1 MSQQGRGLDLLR
13 PHQRGS
19 LPIAHT
25 DPMLDYPLV
34 AAVAAVLREGS
45 FERAAEALHLT
56 PSAVSQRVKL
66 LEERLGQPLVV
77 RGLPCRATPA
87 GAALARHLE
96 ALHLLEAELAEVL
109 PALGEHTAPTL
120 ALAVN
125 ADSLAT
131 WFIPAMARL
140 GTERGWLFDLR
151 LEDQDHTAEQLAH
164 GEVLAAVT
172 ALATPQRG
180 CRSLALGAL
189 RYRATA
195 SPAFVVRHFAEG
207 VNATTLA
214 LAPCLVFNRQDRLQ
228 ERWVS
233 AHLGKPLVV
242 PRHWLPSSQAF
253 VDAAMAGLGW
263 GLNPEPLV
271 QAALADGRLV
281 ELPGAMPV
289 DVPLH
294 WQTLRA
300 AERLLAPLS
309 AAVAT
314 AARAVLQPVKENSA

>member
-1 MSQQGRGLDLLR
+1 
-13 PHQRGS
+13 
-19 LPIAHT
+19 
-25 DPMLDYPLV
+25 MLDYPLV
-34 AAVAAVLREGS
+34 AALAAVLREGS

-77 RGLPCRATPA
+77 RGAPCTATAA
-87 GAALARHLE
+87 GALLARHAE
-96 ALHLLEAELAEVL
+96 ALQLLEAELAAEL
-109 PALGEHTAPTL
+109 PGLGESGPPTL
-120 ALAVN
+120 PLAIN

-131 WFIPAMARL
+131 WFMPALAKL
-140 GTERGWLFDLR
+140 GRERGWLFDLR
-151 LEDQDHTAEQLAH
+151 LEDQDHTAGQLAR

-195 SPAFVVRHFAEG
+195 SPAFVARHFGGG
-207 VNATTLA
+207 VNAATLA
-214 LAPCLVFNRQDRLQ
+214 QAPCLVFNRQDRLQ
-228 ERWVS
+228 DRWIE
-233 AHLGKPLVV
+233 AHLGQPLVV
-242 PRHWLPSSQAF
+242 PRHWLPASQAF
-253 VDAAMAGLGW
+253 VDAARAGLGW

-271 QAALADGRLV
+271 QDLLARGVLV
-281 ELPGAMPV
+281 ELPGAAVV

-300 AERLLAPLS
+300 ADRLLQPLS
-309 AAVAT
+309 AAVAE
-314 AARAVLQPVKENSA
+314 AARAVLHFVEETRA

>member
-1 MSQQGRGLDLLR
+1 
-13 PHQRGS
+13 
-19 LPIAHT
+19 
-25 DPMLDYPLV
+25 MLDYPLV

-77 RGLPCRATPA
+77 RGGPCSATAA
-87 GAALARHLE
+87 GAALARHAE
-96 ALHLLEAELAEVL
+96 ALRLLEADLAEQL
-109 PALGEHTAPTL
+109 PGLGDASAPTL
-120 ALAVN
+120 PLAVN

-131 WFIPAMARL
+131 WFLPALARL
-140 GTERGWLFDLR
+140 GPERGWLFDLR
-151 LEDQDHTAEQLAH
+151 LEDQDHTAEQLAR

-195 SPAFVVRHFAEG
+195 SPAFVARHFAAG

-214 LAPCLVFNRQDRLQ
+214 SAPCLVFNRQDRMQ
-228 ERWVS
+228 ARWVE
-233 AHLGKPLVV
+233 ARLGRPLAV
-242 PRHWLPSSQAF
+242 PRHWLPSPQAF
-253 VDAAMAGLGW
+253 VDAALAGLGW

-271 QAALADGRLV
+271 LDLLARGALVD
-281 ELPGAMPV
+281 LPGATPV

-300 AERLLAPLS
+300 ADRLLQPLTR
-309 AAVAT
+309 AVAD
-314 AARAVLQPVKENSA
+314 AARTVLHPEKDLPA

>member
-1 MSQQGRGLDLLR
+1 
-13 PHQRGS
+13 
-19 LPIAHT
+19 
-25 DPMLDYPLV
+25 MLDYPLV

-66 LEERLGQPLVV
+66 IEERLGQPLVV
-77 RGLPCRATPA
+77 RGSPCRATPA
-87 GAALARHLE
+87 GAALARHVE
-96 ALHLLEAELAEVL
+96 QLHLLEAELAGVL
-109 PALGEHTAPTL
+109 PALGEPHAPTL

-131 WFIPAMARL
+131 WFVPALARL
-140 GTERGWLFDLR
+140 STERGWLFDLR
-151 LEDQDHTAEQLAH
+151 LEDQDHTAEQLAQ

-172 ALATPQRG
+172 ALGTAQRG
-180 CRSLALGAL
+180 CRCLALGAL

-195 SPAFVVRHFAEG
+195 SPAFVARHFAEA
-207 VNATTLA
+207 VNATTLSR
-214 LAPCLVFNRQDRLQ
+214 APCLVFNRQDRLQ
-228 ERWVS
+228 ERWIH
-233 AHLGKPLVV
+233 AHLGQPQAV

-253 VDAAMAGLGW
+253 VDAAIAGLGW

-271 QAALADGRLV
+271 QAALASGRLV
-281 ELPGAMPV
+281 ELPGARAV

-300 AERLLAPLS
+300 AERLLQPLS
-309 AAVAT
+309 AAVAE
-314 AARAVLQPVKENSA
+314 AARAVLQPLEEGAS

>member
-1 MSQQGRGLDLLR
+1 
-13 PHQRGS
+13 
-19 LPIAHT
+19 
-25 DPMLDYPLV
+25 MLDYPLV

-66 LEERLGQPLVV
+66 IEERLGQPLVV
-77 RGLPCRATPA
+77 RGTPCTATAA
-87 GAALARHLE
+87 GAVLARHAE
-96 ALHLLEAELAEVL
+96 ALHLLEAELAEAL
-109 PALGEHTAPTL
+109 PGLGEGAAPTL
-120 ALAVN
+120 PLAIN

-131 WFIPAMARL
+131 WFMPALARL
-140 GTERGWLFDLR
+140 GAERGWLFDLR
-151 LEDQDHTAEQLAH
+151 LEDQDHTAEQLAR

-195 SPAFVVRHFAEG
+195 SPAFVARHFAEG
-207 VNATTLA
+207 VNAATLA
-214 LAPCLVFNRQDRLQ
+214 RAPCLVFNRQDRLQ
-228 ERWVS
+228 ERWIQ
-233 AHLGKPLVV
+233 AHLGRPLVV
-242 PRHWLPSSQAF
+242 PRHWLPASQAF
-253 VDAAMAGLGW
+253 VDAALAGLGW

-271 QAALADGRLV
+271 QELLARGALVD
-281 ELPGAMPV
+281 LPGAAPV

-300 AERLLAPLS
+300 AERLLQPLS
-309 AAVAT
+309 SAVAE
-314 AARAVLQPVKENSA
+314 AARAVLHLEKEPRA

>member
-1 MSQQGRGLDLLR
+1 
-13 PHQRGS
+13 
-19 LPIAHT
+19 
-25 DPMLDYPLV
+25 MLDYPLV

-66 LEERLGQPLVV
+66 IEERLGQPLVV
-77 RGLPCRATPA
+77 RGSPCRATAA
-87 GAALARHLE
+87 GAALARHFE
-96 ALHLLEAELAEVL
+96 ALQLLEAELAGVL
-109 PALGEHTAPTL
+109 PALDAASAPTL

-131 WFIPAMARL
+131 WFMPALARL

-151 LEDQDHTAEQLAH
+151 LEDQDHTAEQLAR

-172 ALATPQRG
+172 ALGTAQRG
-180 CRSLALGAL
+180 CRSRALGAL

-195 SPAFVVRHFAEG
+195 SAAFVARHFADG

-214 LAPCLVFNRQDRLQ
+214 QAPCLVFNRQDRLQ
-228 ERWVS
+228 ERWIGQ
-233 AHLGKPLVV
+233 HLGQALVV

-253 VDAAMAGLGW
+253 VDAAIAGLGW

-271 QAALADGRLV
+271 KAALASGRLV
-281 ELPGAMPV
+281 ELPGAKAV

-309 AAVAT
+309 SAVAE
-314 AARAVLQPVKENSA
+314 AALAMLQPLEEART

>member
-1 MSQQGRGLDLLR
+1 
-13 PHQRGS
+13 
-19 LPIAHT
+19 
-25 DPMLDYPLV
+25 MLDYPLV

-56 PSAVSQRVKL
+56 PSAVSQRIKL
-66 LEERLGQPLVV
+66 IEERLGQPLVV
-77 RGLPCRATPA
+77 RGSPCRATPA
-87 GAALARHLE
+87 GAALARHVE
-96 ALHLLEAELAEVL
+96 QLHLLEAELADVL

-131 WFIPAMARL
+131 WFVPALARL
-140 GTERGWLFDLR
+140 STQRGWLFDLR
-151 LEDQDHTAEQLAH
+151 LEDQDHTAEQLAR

-172 ALATPQRG
+172 ALGTAQRG

-195 SPAFVVRHFAEG
+195 SPAFVARHFAEG
-207 VNATTLA
+207 VNAATLA
-214 LAPCLVFNRQDRLQ
+214 SAPCLVFNRQDRLQ
-228 ERWVS
+228 ARWVQ
-233 AHLGKPLVV
+233 AHLGRALTV

-253 VDAAMAGLGW
+253 VDAAIAGVGW

-271 QAALADGRLV
+271 QAALASGRLV
-281 ELPGAMPV
+281 ELPRAQVV

-300 AERLLAPLS
+300 AERLLQPLT
-309 AAVAT
+309 AAVVE
-314 AARAVLQPVKENSA
+314 AARAVLQPPQASPA

>member
-1 MSQQGRGLDLLR
+1 
-13 PHQRGS
+13 
-19 LPIAHT
+19 
-25 DPMLDYPLV
+25 MLDYPLV

-77 RGLPCRATPA
+77 RGAPCTATTA
-87 GAALARHLE
+87 GALLARHAE
-96 ALHLLEAELAEVL
+96 ALHLLEGELAEQL
-109 PALGEHTAPTL
+109 PGLGDTGPPTL
-120 ALAVN
+120 PLAVN

-131 WFIPAMARL
+131 WFMPALAQL
-140 GTERGWLFDLR
+140 GRERGWLFDLR
-151 LEDQDHTAEQLAH
+151 LEDQDHTAEQLAR

-195 SPAFVVRHFAEG
+195 SPAFVARHFGEG
-207 VNATTLA
+207 VNAATLA
-214 LAPCLVFNRQDRLQ
+214 QAPCLVFNRQDRLQ
-228 ERWVS
+228 DRWIE
-233 AHLGKPLVV
+233 AHLGRPLVV
-242 PRHWLPSSQAF
+242 PRHWLPASQAF
-253 VDAAMAGLGW
+253 VDAARAGLGW

-271 QAALADGRLV
+271 QDLLARGILA
-281 ELPGAMPV
+281 ELPGAAPV
-289 DVPLH
+289 NVPLH

-300 AERLLAPLS
+300 ADRLLQPLS
-309 AAVAT
+309 AAVAE
-314 AARAVLQPVKENSA
+314 AARAVLHPVEETRA

>member
-1 MSQQGRGLDLLR
+1 
-13 PHQRGS
+13 
-19 LPIAHT
+19 
-25 DPMLDYPLV
+25 MLDYPLV

-66 LEERLGQPLVV
+66 IEERLGQPLVV
-77 RGLPCRATPA
+77 RGAPCRATAA
-87 GAALARHLE
+87 GAALARHVE
-96 ALHLLEAELAEVL
+96 QLHLLEAELASVL
-109 PALGEHTAPTL
+109 PALGENTAPTL

-131 WFIPAMARL
+131 WFVPALARL
-140 GTERGWLFDLR
+140 SAERGWLFDLR
-151 LEDQDHTAEQLAH
+151 LEDQDHTAEQLAR

-195 SPAFVVRHFAEG
+195 SPAFVARQFAEG
-207 VNATTLA
+207 VNAHTLA
-214 LAPCLVFNRQDRLQ
+214 RAPCLVFNRQDRLQ
-228 ERWVS
+228 ERWIS
-233 AHLGKPLVV
+233 AHLGQALVV

-253 VDAAMAGLGW
+253 VDAAIAGLGW

-271 QAALADGRLV
+271 RAALASGHLV
-281 ELPGAMPV
+281 ELPGAQAV

-300 AERLLAPLS
+300 AERLLSPLS
-309 AAVAT
+309 AAVAE
-314 AARAVLQPVKENSA
+314 AAQAVLQPLQESSA

>member
-1 MSQQGRGLDLLR
+1 
-13 PHQRGS
+13 
-19 LPIAHT
+19 
-25 DPMLDYPLV
+25 MLDYPLV

-66 LEERLGQPLVV
+66 IEERLGQPLVV
-77 RGLPCRATPA
+77 RGSPCRATPA
-87 GAALARHLE
+87 GAVLARHAE
-96 ALHLLEAELAEVL
+96 QLHLLEAELAGAL
-109 PALGEHTAPTL
+109 PALGEPDAPTL

-131 WFIPAMARL
+131 WFMPALAHL
-140 GTERGWLFDLR
+140 GAERGWLFDLR
-151 LEDQDHTAEQLAH
+151 LEDQDHTAEQLAR

-172 ALATPQRG
+172 ALGSAQRG

-195 SPAFVVRHFAEG
+195 SPAFVARHFSAG
-207 VNATTLA
+207 VNAATLA
-214 LAPCLVFNRQDRLQ
+214 RAPCLVFNRQDRLQ
-228 ERWVS
+228 ERWIHS
-233 AHLGKPLVV
+233 HLGQPLAV
-242 PRHWLPSSQAF
+242 PRHWLPSPQAF
-253 VDAAMAGLGW
+253 VDAAIAGLGW

-271 QAALADGRLV
+271 QAALARGELV
-281 ELPGAMPV
+281 ALPGAKVV

-300 AERLLAPLS
+300 AERLLQPLS
-309 AAVAT
+309 AAVAE
-314 AARAVLQPVKENSA
+314 AARAVLWPPEENAA